1 MNTSTDSEV
10 GFGQALPRVQ
20 APWVARGAQG
30 DPNIPEVAY
39 EAGEVSIS
47 RYKEQ
52 AIAEVRKALGAS
64 KEGTG
69 RGSHMRLGVIVAS
82 HGDFARAAL
91 GAVEMVAGKQ
101 TDVYA
106 LGLAADTSLEDF
118 EAEFNADY
126 DKLMAECDDVAAIC
140 DIHGGTPFNVI
151 SRALASGKDMIAFTG
166 LSMPVLIEL
175 MLTRDQL
182 SGRADIRKLVLAA
195 HAQTLGEIRLPGS
208 EESGDG
214 DAAPVPAT
222 KADVP
227 VHPAGESIGNVRI
240 VNIDDRLIHGQV
252 ATTWI
257 PDYGV
262 KSVIIVSDK
271 VANDPV
277 QKSVAGLAVPGIK
290 VTVFSVDKFIHA
302 LTKTTIKR
310 PTMVLFTNSVD
321 ALRLHDN
328 GLPFTYLNVSG
339 MRFNEERH
347 RLHKNMSVTPE
358 EKDAFER
365 LLDEGVECWMQTT
378 TRDTKEPVAE
388 LLKNYA

>member
-101 TDVYA
+101 ADVYA

-175 MLTRDQL
+175 ILTRDQL
-182 SGRADIRKLVLAA
+182 
-195 HAQTLGEIRLPGS
+195 
-208 EESGDG
+208 
-214 DAAPVPAT
+214 
-222 KADVP
+222 
-227 VHPAGESIGNVRI
+227 
-240 VNIDDRLIHGQV
+240 
-252 ATTWI
+252 
-257 PDYGV
+257 
-262 KSVIIVSDK
+262 
-271 VANDPV
+271 
-277 QKSVAGLAVPGIK
+277 
-290 VTVFSVDKFIHA
+290 
-302 LTKTTIKR
+302 
-310 PTMVLFTNSVD
+310 
-321 ALRLHDN
+321 
-328 GLPFTYLNVSG
+328 
-339 MRFNEERH
+339 
-347 RLHKNMSVTPE
+347 
-358 EKDAFER
+358 
-365 LLDEGVECWMQTT
+365 
-378 TRDTKEPVAE
+378 
-388 LLKNYA
+388 